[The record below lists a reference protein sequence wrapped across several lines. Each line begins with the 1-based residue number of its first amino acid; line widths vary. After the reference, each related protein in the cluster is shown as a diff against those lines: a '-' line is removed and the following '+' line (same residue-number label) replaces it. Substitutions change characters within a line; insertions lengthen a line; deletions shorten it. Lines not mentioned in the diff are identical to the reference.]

1 MSVPVVAIVG
11 NHLRHRWFAAE
22 LAGDDRIDL
31 RAVVVERQRA
41 PKAGENETENALIA
55 DHFAE
60 RAAAEEAYFGDAPPW
75 SEIAPGVRE
84 VERGGPN
91 TDDVFEWVVDRDPD
105 YLVLYG
111 CGIVRAPLLDRYDAR
126 AVNMH
131 LGLSPYYVGHAT
143 NFWPLV
149 NGEPECVGAT
159 IHLATLSVDGGP
171 ILTQTRPHVAETD
184 GPHDLGCKTIA
195 GGAAALRDQLAALA
209 GGRATLVPQGPPVHV
224 YRHAD
229 FHAGAVAELR
239 RRFAEGMISAYLS
252 DKDARDARFPI
263 VE

>member
-1 MSVPVVAIVG
+1 MSLPVVAIVG
-11 NHLRHRWFAAE
+11 NHLRHRWFAAG
-22 LAGDDRIDL
+22 LARDGRVDL
-31 RAVVVERQRA
+31 RAVVVERQRP
-41 PKAGENETENALIA
+41 PKSGENEEESALIA

-60 RAAAEEAYFGDAPPW
+60 RSHAEDRYFGDAPPW
-75 SEIAPGVRE
+75 HDIGVEVRE

-91 TDDVFEWVVDRDPD
+91 TDEVAAWVREHQPEH
-105 YLVLYG
+105 LVLYG
-111 CGIVRAPLLDRYDAR
+111 CGIVKAPLLDRYDAR

-131 LGLSPYYVGHAT
+131 LGLSPYYIGHGT

-159 IHLATLSVDGGP
+159 IHLATLSVDAGP
-171 ILTQTRPHVAETD
+171 ILRQVRPEPAPDD

-195 GGAAALRDQLAALA
+195 AGAKALRDELVAVAE
-209 GGRATLVPQGPPVHV
+209 GRARPVPQGPAGLV

-229 FHAGAVAELR
+229 LTAAAVAELR
-239 RRFAEGMISAYLS
+239 RRFAEGMIPTYLAEKS
-252 DKDARDARFPI
+252 ERDARFPI